1 MTCKRCKG
9 FMYHGFLAEPNG
21 IYVVKK
27 CVNCG
32 EILDEVISSNR
43 VRPLNARIRKRPL
56 WRKANLR
63 LVTGSGKIS
72 KAS

>member
-1 MTCKRCKG
+1 MTCHRCNG

-32 EILDEVISSNR
+32 EILDEVIASNR

-56 WRKANLR
+56 WRKRNLKLIR
-63 LVTGSGKIS
+63 GTEKVR